1 MILNFRC
8 FNLDEYQLLDAL
20 ENITRT
26 WPGYNPNCTNLD
38 QSEIRTGRRSFPS
51 GHASIS
57 TATWLFLCL
66 RYESYLGGI
75 PRFWHFILSIHLI
88 LANPIVYL
96 V

>member
-20 ENITRT
+20 GNITRT

-66 RYESYLGGI
+66 RYESYRI
-75 PRFWHFILSIHLI
+75 IFPLSF
-88 LANPIVYL
+88 ASNPIGYL